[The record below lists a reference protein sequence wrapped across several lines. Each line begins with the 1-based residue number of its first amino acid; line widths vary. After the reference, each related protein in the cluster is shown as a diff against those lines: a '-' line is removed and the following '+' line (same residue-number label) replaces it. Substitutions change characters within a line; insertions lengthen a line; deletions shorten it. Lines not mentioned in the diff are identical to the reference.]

1 MAVSRINEAGLNINQ
16 YGNRNLIING
26 AMQVAQ
32 RGTSSTGI
40 TSQGYRTVDRFKIT
54 MQAGNAGTWT
64 ETQES
69 DGPSGF
75 SNSQKV
81 LCTTANASLGSGA
94 YFFISQHMEAQN
106 FQHLDYGSSG
116 AKTLALSFY
125 VKSNKTGTYNFELS
139 NSDASS
145 LYYNTHQYTISSANT
160 WEKKTIIITGS
171 TSDAIDNNNQKGLN
185 VTFWLLA
192 GTDYSGGT
200 YNENTWH
207 GTEANRA
214 VGNVNLA
221 DATNNY
227 WQITGVQLEVGDTA
241 TDFEHR
247 TFADELA
254 RCHRY
259 YQRVSETGGSGSN
272 NYLRYG
278 IGSNLSTTQSEIH
291 VQSMVPMRADP
302 TLETT
307 GTLSNYAL
315 YDSDSVVALTALVLE
330 SGGHGTNQRFILD
343 GQVSSGLT
351 DGGACQLINNNN
363 STGYLAFSAE
373 L

>member
-1 MAVSRINEAGLNINQ
+1 MSRQSELAELSRIYDSSALS
-16 YGNRNLIING
+16 NRNLIING

-40 TSQGYRTVDRFKIT
+40 TSQGYRTVDRFKVT
-54 MQAGNAGTWT
+54 MQSGGAGTWT

-75 SNSQKV
+75 SNSHKV

-200 YNENTWH
+200 YNEDTWH
-207 GTEANRA
+207 GTEADRA

-241 TDFEHR
+241 TPFEHR
-247 TFADELA
+247 SYDDELA
-254 RCHRY
+254 RCQRY
-259 YQRVSETGGSGSN
+259 YQKVDRGTGICVSTVEVYLNIPYIKTMRSAPSFGTTGGLAINDAGVN
-272 NYLRYG
+272 A
-278 IGSNLSTTQSEIH
+278 TQS
-291 VQSMVPMRADP
+291 
-302 TLETT
+302 T
-307 GTLSNYAL
+307 GAITSYNP
-315 YDSDSVVALTALVLE
+315 
-330 SGGHGTNQRFILD
+330 NLD
-343 GQVSSGLT
+343 GSFVAAPNFSGLT
-351 DGGACQLINNNN
+351 QYRPALMRGNAGTFITLD
-363 STGYLAFSAE
+363 AE

>member
-1 MAVSRINEAGLNINQ
+1 MSRQSELAELSRIYDSSALS
-16 YGNRNLIING
+16 NRNLIING

-40 TSQGYRTVDRFKIT
+40 TSQGYRTVDRFKVT
-54 MQAGNAGTWT
+54 MQSGGAGTWT

-75 SNSQKV
+75 SNSHKV

-200 YNENTWH
+200 YNEDTWH
-207 GTEANRA
+207 GTEADRA

-241 TDFEHR
+241 TPFEHR
-247 TFADELA
+247 SYGDELA
-254 RCHRY
+254 RCQRY
-259 YQRVSETGGSGSN
+259 YTEAPGNTTTLMLRPDGFRFVPWYFPVTMRTAPTVAFGSYNPDGGSTSGATTAIEVNKVMLRSN
-272 NYLRYG
+272 G
-278 IGSNLSTTQSEIH
+278 I
-291 VQSMVPMRADP
+291 
-302 TLETT
+302 
-307 GTLSNYAL
+307 
-315 YDSDSVVALTALVLE
+315 E
-330 SGGHGTNQRFILD
+330 SG
-343 GQVSSGLT
+343 SGRNPSFT
-351 DGGACQLINNNN
+351 DCTAD
-363 STGYLAFSAE
+363 AE

>member
-1 MAVSRINEAGLNINQ
+1 MSNARQLADNLPTDGQL
-16 YGNRNLIING
+16 GNRNLIING

-40 TSQGYRTVDRFKIT
+40 TSQGYRTVDRFKVI
-54 MQAGNAGTWT
+54 MQSGGAGTWT

-75 SNSQKV
+75 SNSHKV

-94 YFFISQHMEAQN
+94 YFIITQHMEAQN

-171 TSDAIDNNNQKGLN
+171 TSDAIDNDNQKGLN
-185 VTFWLLA
+185 VAFWLLA

-200 YNENTWH
+200 YNEDTWH
-207 GTEANRA
+207 GTEADRA

-221 DATNNY
+221 DATSNY
-227 WQITGVQLEVGDTA
+227 WQITGVQLEVGDSA
-241 TDFEHR
+241 TPFEHPR
-247 TFADELA
+247 SFGDELS
-254 RCHRY
+254 RCQRY
-259 YQRVSETGGSGSN
+259 YYKSYHKDHYAGEVTLTGAMTG
-272 NYLRYG
+272 LTTTV
-278 IGSNLSTTQSEIH
+278 STTIFQH
-291 VQSMVPMRADP
+291 NFQFPVQMRTTPSVTAYSPSGTANRGMTNGSYNTSGTDQ
-302 TLETT
+302 TILNSTASTRGCAIGHRTT
-307 GTLSNYAL
+307 GN
-315 YDSDSVVALTALVLE
+315 
-330 SGGHGTNQRFILD
+330 LD
-343 GQVSSGLT
+343 GYYA
-351 DGGACQLINNNN
+351 ACHLI
-363 STGYLAFSAE
+363 AE
-373 L
+373 AEM

>member
-227 WQITGVQLEVGDTA
+227 WQITGVQLEVGTEA
-241 TDFEHR
+241 TPFEHR
-247 TFADELA
+247 SFGQELA
-254 RCHRY
+254 LCQRY
-259 YQRVSETGGSGSN
+259 FQRYMDTDNYEPSGFTGIATSSTRAYFSG
-272 NYLRYG
+272 RF
-278 IGSNLSTTQSEIH
+278 T
-291 VQSMVPMRADP
+291 VPMRSTPSMTHAD
-302 TLETT
+302 LRIDKFST
-307 GTLSNYAL
+307 GFNYNG
-315 YDSDSVVALTALVLE
+315 TA
-330 SGGHGTNQRFILD
+330 NLD
-343 GQVSSGLT
+343 GATTEKAALFLVDTASGLVT
-351 DGGACQLINNNN
+351 GDPYHLIA
-363 STGYLAFSAE
+363 STSDPQHLSFDAE